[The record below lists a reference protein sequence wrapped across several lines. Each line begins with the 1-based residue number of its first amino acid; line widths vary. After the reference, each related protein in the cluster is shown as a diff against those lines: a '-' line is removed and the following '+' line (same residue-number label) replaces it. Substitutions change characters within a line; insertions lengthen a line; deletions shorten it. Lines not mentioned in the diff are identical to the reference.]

1 MAKKFLNHFTLR
13 PNNDFMVLYFAFYS
27 NRKDK
32 TFPRNLQ
39 FFRKMAKNLILRT
52 RAF

>member
-32 TFPRNLQ
+32 TFPRNLIVLL
-39 FFRKMAKNLILRT
+39 KNTLQLNSS
-52 RAF
+52 FEN